1 MKSQDNLR
9 ELYEFSH
16 EKIEEKEFNWCLNSE
31 CRMRFINNGK
41 HIEIRNHQN
50 DQSAG
55 KSIII

>member
-41 HIEIRNHQN
+41 HIEIRNH
-50 DQSAG
+50 
-55 KSIII
+55 